1 MYYYFVVALLLLIKV
16 VHSIYVG
23 DDLQHLA
30 ILIKSTVLRFVGFAS
45 LIDVA
50 STGRVICFDNNNICT
65 CFKMFTTF

>member
-30 ILIKSTVLRFVGFAS
+30 ILIKSTVLRFVGFTS
-45 LIDVA
+45 LIVVA
-50 STGRVICFDNNNICT
+50 STD
-65 CFKMFTTF
+65 